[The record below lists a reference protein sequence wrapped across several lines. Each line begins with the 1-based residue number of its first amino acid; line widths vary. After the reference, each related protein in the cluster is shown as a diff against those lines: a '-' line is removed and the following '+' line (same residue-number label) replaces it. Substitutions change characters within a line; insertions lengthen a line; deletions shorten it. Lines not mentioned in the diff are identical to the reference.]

1 MIIMLQNFE
10 SFEDFNFSDLITS
23 ANVQQN
29 IFCRPPVQNMPFPF
43 IRAQIE
49 RTRPPTIENL
59 PVLALISY
67 GKNVPPFATIRNGP
81 RLRPS
86 RPA

>member
-1 MIIMLQNFE
+1 MIKMLQ
-10 SFEDFNFSDLITS
+10 SFEDFNSGDLITL

-29 IFCRPPVQNMPFPF
+29 IFCRPPVQNMPSPF

-67 GKNVPPFATIRNGP
+67 GKNVPSFATV
-81 RLRPS
+81 
-86 RPA
+86 

>member
-29 IFCRPPVQNMPFPF
+29 IFCRPPVQNMPPPF
-43 IRAQIE
+43 IQAQME
-49 RTRPPTIENL
+49 RILPPTIENL

-67 GKNVPPFATIRNGP
+67 GKNVPSFATI
-81 RLRPS
+81 
-86 RPA
+86 